1 MPDTRRRV
9 FFVSD
14 RTGITAETLGN
25 SLLTQFDGV
34 DFQSLTF
41 PFVNTD
47 DKANSV
53 VAYIDHAAREDGVR
67 PIVFS
72 TTVTDSVR
80 QQLKQAN
87 ALFMDLFD
95 TFIPTVEEELQ
106 LSWAH
111 ASGRAHGPST
121 KRYASRI
128 DAMNFALEHDDG
140 QSLRKLD
147 KADVVLIAPSRCGKT
162 PTSLYLALQHGV
174 FAANYPLTEEDLET
188 GQLPKPLKDQQHKL
202 YGLITDAT
210 RLSQIREE
218 RRPGSKYASIQQT
231 SYELRQATK
240 LYKKFSVPYSDS
252 TNMSVEEIATMVMQ
266 EKNLRRHS
274 F

>member
-1 MPDTRRRV
+1 VSQTSRRV

-34 DFQSLTF
+34 DFRSLTF

-47 DKANSV
+47 DKARSV
-53 VAYIDHAAREDGVR
+53 VAYINHAATEDGVR

-72 TTVTDSVR
+72 TTVTDAVR
-80 QQLKQAN
+80 AQLRGAD
-87 ALFMDLFD
+87 ALFLDLFD
-95 TFIPTVEEELQ
+95 TFIPTVEKELQ
-106 LSWAH
+106 VTWAH
-111 ASGRAHGPST
+111 ASGRAHGRET
-121 KRYASRI
+121 KQYESRI

-140 QSLRKLD
+140 QSLRKLER
-147 KADVVLIAPSRCGKT
+147 ADVVLIAPSRCGKT

-174 FAANYPLTEEDLET
+174 FAANYPLTDEDLES
-188 GQLPKPLKDQQHKL
+188 GQLPGPLKDQKHKL
-202 YGLITDAT
+202 YGLIIDAT
-210 RLSQIREE
+210 RLAQIREE
-218 RRPGSKYASIQQT
+218 RRPGSKYASIQQA

-240 LYKKFSVPYSDS
+240 LYKKFNVPYSDS

-266 EKNLRRHS
+266 EKNLRRQR

>member
-1 MPDTRRRV
+1 
-9 FFVSD
+9 
-14 RTGITAETLGN
+14 
-25 SLLTQFDGV
+25 
-34 DFQSLTF
+34 
-41 PFVNTD
+41 
-47 DKANSV
+47 
-53 VAYIDHAAREDGVR
+53 
-67 PIVFS
+67 
-72 TTVTDSVR
+72 
-80 QQLKQAN
+80 
-87 ALFMDLFD
+87 
-95 TFIPTVEEELQ
+95 
-106 LSWAH
+106 
-111 ASGRAHGPST
+111 
-121 KRYASRI
+121 
-128 DAMNFALEHDDG
+128 MNFALEHDDG